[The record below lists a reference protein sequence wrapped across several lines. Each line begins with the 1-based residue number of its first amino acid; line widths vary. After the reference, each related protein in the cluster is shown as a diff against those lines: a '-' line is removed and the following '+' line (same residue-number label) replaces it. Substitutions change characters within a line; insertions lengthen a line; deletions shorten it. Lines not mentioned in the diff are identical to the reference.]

1 MAWRQIHRWLGL
13 MAGALALVIGITGA
27 VLALDPMIA
36 AWQARPAAADL
47 PVATLVERVSATVP
61 GAEEIRRL
69 PSGDIAVYGFDNG
82 QAVASRV
89 DPDNGQVLGE
99 YQASPLMRWFRNLHR
114 SFLLGDAGRITAA
127 VVALS
132 MLLLAISGLVLLQ
145 RRQGGWRKVFSRA
158 RGTGLQRLHVVT
170 GQVLVAV
177 LGLSSVT
184 ALFMS
189 AVTFGL
195 IDVEHAVEPSVVST
209 APATIPTP
217 AAAAPLQLLQDTRVA
232 ELRKVN
238 FPAADDPD
246 EPWNP
251 DKEPRQV
258 GKERAG
264 RLMSVQGAGKE
275 DTLGVDVGIAG
286 GAASAEEAAMHI
298 IGDDETEFFEE

>member
-27 VLALDPMIA
+27 VLALDPVIA

-69 PSGDIAVYGFDNG
+69 PSGDIVVYGFDNG

-132 MLLLAISGLVLLQ
+132 MLLLAISGLVL
-145 RRQGGWRKVFSRA
+145 RPK
-158 RGTGLQRLHVVT
+158 GTK
-170 GQVLVAV
+170 
-177 LGLSSVT
+177 
-184 ALFMS
+184 
-189 AVTFGL
+189 
-195 IDVEHAVEPSVVST
+195 
-209 APATIPTP
+209 P
-217 AAAAPLQLLQDTRVA
+217 AAT
-232 ELRKVN
+232 
-238 FPAADDPD
+238 
-246 EPWNP
+246 
-251 DKEPRQV
+251 
-258 GKERAG
+258 
-264 RLMSVQGAGKE
+264 
-275 DTLGVDVGIAG
+275 
-286 GAASAEEAAMHI
+286 
-298 IGDDETEFFEE
+298 